1 MEIYVEKGREL
12 GEREIRGM
20 MKKLEMKGEVK
31 RGDRFHRIGD
41 ERKKGNEE
49 ERSSVSKRSEI
60 KRLIKGVERKDL
72 RRP

>member
-1 MEIYVEKGREL
+1 MEIYVDKGREL

-41 ERKKGNEE
+41 ERKKKK
-49 ERSSVSKRSEI
+49 VMK
-60 KRLIKGVERKDL
+60 RKDP
-72 RRP
+72 RFQREAR